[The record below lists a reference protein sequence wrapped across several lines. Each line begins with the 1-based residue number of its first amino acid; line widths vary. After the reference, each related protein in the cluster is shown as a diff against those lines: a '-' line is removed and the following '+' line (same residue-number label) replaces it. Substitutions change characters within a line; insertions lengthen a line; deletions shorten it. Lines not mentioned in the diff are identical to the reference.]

1 MTIDD
6 VVACLEQIKGLVAG
20 RQFALALALTEKLET
35 RLSAPEDGDEPVGD
49 IVRDLLRTSRRMTEA
64 CVKLQK
70 LTVH

>member
-6 VVACLEQIKGLVAG
+6 VISCLEQIKALVMSK
-20 RQFALALALTEKLET
+20 QFDLALSLTEKLEQ
-35 RLSAPEDGDEPVGD
+35 RLGQPEDGDEKITPV
-49 IVRDLLRTSRRMTEA
+49 VRDLLQTSRRMTEA